1 LDKIKESID
10 IFAKLTLIFSG
21 IIGLNLV
28 IWAIIIAGGDLSIAA
43 YVLRTVD
50 WAGSTISIIPIMVI
64 WAIPLIFLIV
74 LIWGIFKICELY
86 DKFKPLKP
94 LKLILLSLLV
104 GATGVF
110 VYIFLSWLWGK
121 VILSFE
127 NYNLIEVGILNYL
140 IIGSLIAIEFYIF
153 YHYTTV
159 SAGEKRR
166 TSALN
171 KYISMY
177 TVVSLFLLSILIPA
191 DICRKDRYGLGCMTF
206 SKIGYK
212 SNNGEMTVFSNGS
225 NIGSLDPSMLDYS
238 SDYSIPSKDR
248 QNNAIKA
255 YMDKYANVK
264 RGPNGE
270 YIPEDYNDKKE
281 KMKNILDSE
290 VSKDSPLMLVYYPLE
305 NKDGKEKVL
314 IFEVRKF
321 ISSNRGEN
329 KANYEESEIGINMI
343 SYPVIVEIP
352 VSDIVDNTPTPQLCR
367 RGASD
372 VVF

>member
-1 LDKIKESID
+1 MDKIKESID
-10 IFAKLTLIFSG
+10 IFAKLALIFSG

-50 WAGSTISIIPIMVI
+50 WARSTISIIPIMVI

-74 LIWGIFKICELY
+74 LIWGIFKTCELY
-86 DKFKPLKP
+86 VKYKPLKP
-94 LKLILLSLLV
+94 VILILLSLSAGIIGVLV
-104 GATGVF
+104 
-110 VYIFLSWLWGK
+110 YMFLNWFWGK

-127 NYNLIEVGILNYL
+127 NYNLIELGCLNYL
-140 IIGSLIAIEFYIF
+140 IIGSLIACVFLIF
-153 YHYTTV
+153 YSYTTV
-159 SAGEKRR
+159 PAGEKRS

-177 TVVSLFLLSILIPA
+177 VVVSLLLLSILIPA
-191 DICRKDRYGLGCMTF
+191 DIYRKDRYGLGCMTF

-212 SNNGEMTVFSNGS
+212 SNNGEMTVFSNGA

-238 SDYSIPSKDR
+238 SDYGIQSKSR
-248 QNNAIKA
+248 QNSAFKA
-255 YMDKYANVK
+255 YMDKYANIE
-264 RGPNGE
+264 RGPNGN
-270 YIPEDYNDKKE
+270 YIQEDFNDKEK
-281 KMKNILDSE
+281 KMKSILE
-290 VSKDSPLMLVYYPLE
+290 SKITEDSPLMLVYYPLE

-321 ISSNRGEN
+321 INSSRGEN

-343 SYPVIVEIP
+343 SYPVIVEVP

-372 VVF
+372 VVL